1 MKESQME
8 QSTKEEMALDNSTS
22 NIQAKDKVWLG
33 SYPDGVVEEINP
45 ENYQS
50 IIEMFDESVKKYA
63 SNAAMENMGM
73 CYTYQELSSKA
84 EDFGAYLQKELGLKH
99 GDRLAIMMPNLLQ
112 YPIAIFGAMKAGLTI
127 INVNP
132 LYTKRELKHQLTDS
146 AADAIII
153 IANFADTLEAVIEE
167 TSLKHVIITELGD
180 ALSPVKS
187 KIVNFAVKYI
197 KKLIPQFS
205 LPKAVKYKQVMKRGA
220 ELQLTPVE
228 LHHTDIAFLQYTGG
242 TTGVAKGAVLTHKN
256 IIANVEQSYAWLKGN
271 VKEGKEIIITALPLY
286 HIFSLTANCMMFVK
300 LGGKNVLI
308 TNPRDM
314 PGFVKEMSKHA
325 FTSITGVNTLFN
337 GLLNTPGF
345 SELDFSKF
353 SFSLGGGMAVQESVA
368 KKWAEVTGVTLL
380 EAYGLTETSPGV
392 CMNPTD
398 LEAYNGCIG
407 LPLSSTEVSIRD
419 DDGNEVAQGASGEL
433 WVRGPQVMRGY
444 LDRPEETQEVLKP
457 GGWFTTGDVAFM
469 NEKGFFKLVDRKK
482 DMILVSGFN
491 VFPNEV
497 EEVVSS
503 NEKVLEVGAI
513 GVPSESC
520 GEIVKIFVVK
530 KDDSLT
536 KEELIAHCRENL
548 TGYKV
553 PKIVAFIDELPKSNV
568 GKILRRELR
577 DL

>member
-1 MKESQME
+1 MDESVTATTQ
-8 QSTKEEMALDNSTS
+8 EEMLLDSS
-22 NIQAKDKVWLG
+22 ESKIQAKDKVWIN
-33 SYPDGVVEEINP
+33 SYSEGVPEEINP
-45 ENYQS
+45 DTYQS
-50 IIEMFDESVKKYA
+50 IIGMFDESVKKYT
-63 SNAAMENMGM
+63 NNPAMENMGM
-73 CYTYQELSSKA
+73 CYSYQQLSNKA

-112 YPIAIFGAMKAGLTI
+112 YPVAIFGAMKAGLTI

-132 LYTKRELKHQLTDS
+132 LYTKRELKHQLTD
-146 AADAIII
+146 AGADAIII

-167 TSLKHVIITELGD
+167 TSLKHVIVTELGD
-180 ALSPVKS
+180 ALPPLKS
-187 KIVNFAVKYI
+187 MIVNFAVKYI
-197 KKLIPQFS
+197 KKLVPKFS
-205 LPKAVKYKQVMKRGA
+205 LPQAIKYKEVMKRGA
-220 ELQLTPVE
+220 ELKLDPVD

-256 IIANVEQSYAWLKGN
+256 IVANVEQSYAWLKSS
-271 VKEGKEIIITALPLY
+271 VKEGEEIIITALPLY
-286 HIFSLTANCMMFVK
+286 HIFSLTANCMMFIK

-314 PGFVKEMSKHA
+314 PGFVKEMSKHS
-325 FTSITGVNTLFN
+325 FTAITGVNTLFN

-345 SELDFSKF
+345 SDLDFSKF
-353 SFSLGGGMAVQESVA
+353 KFSLGGGMAVQESVA
-368 KKWAEVTGVTLL
+368 NKWEEVTGVTLL

-392 CMNPTD
+392 CMNPTN

-419 DDGNEVAQGASGEL
+419 DDGKEVVQGESGEL

-444 LDRPEETQEVLKP
+444 LDRPEDTQEVLKP

-469 NEKGFFKLVDRKK
+469 NEKGYFKLVDRKK

-491 VFPNEV
+491 VYPNEI

-503 NEKVLEVGAI
+503 HEKVLEVGAI
-513 GVPSESC
+513 GVPSESS
-520 GEIVKIFVVK
+520 GEIVKIFVAK
-530 KDDSLT
+530 KDPSLT
-536 KEELIAHCRENL
+536 KEELIAHCKENL

-553 PKIVAFIDELPKSNV
+553 PKIVIFIDELPKSNV

>member
-1 MKESQME
+1 ME
-8 QSTKEEMALDNSTS
+8 QITQEEMTLDNSITK
-22 NIQAKDKVWLG
+22 IMAKDKVWLN
-33 SYPDGVVEEINP
+33 SYSEGVPKEINP
-45 ENYQS
+45 DTYQS
-50 IIEMFDESVKKYA
+50 IIEMFDESVEKY
-63 SNAAMENMGM
+63 SEHDAMENMGM
-73 CYTYQELSSKA
+73 CYSYKELSNKA
-84 EDFGAYLQKELGLKH
+84 VDFAAYLQKELGLKH

-112 YPIAIFGAMKAGLTI
+112 YPVAIFGAMKAGLSV

-132 LYTKRELKHQLTDS
+132 LYTKRELKHQLTD
-146 AADAIII
+146 AGADAIII
-153 IANFADTLEAVIEE
+153 IANFADTLEAVLEE
-167 TSLKHVIITELGD
+167 TSVKHVILTELGD

-187 KIVNFAVKYI
+187 KIVNFTVKYI
-197 KKLIPQFS
+197 KKMIPKFS
-205 LPKAVKYKQVMKRGA
+205 LPKAVGYKEVMKRGA
-220 ELQLTPVE
+220 ELTLEPVD

-256 IIANVEQSYAWLKGN
+256 IVANVEQSYAWLKNN
-271 VKEGKEIIITALPLY
+271 VKEGSEVIITALPLY
-286 HIFSLTANCMMFVK
+286 HIFSLTANCMMFIK

-314 PGFVKEMSKHA
+314 PGFVKEMSKHQ
-325 FTSITGVNTLFN
+325 FTAITGVNTLFN

-353 SFSLGGGMAVQESVA
+353 GFSLGGGMAVQESVA
-368 KKWAEVTGVTLL
+368 KKWEEVTGVMLL

-392 CMNPTD
+392 CMNPTN
-398 LEAYNGCIG
+398 LETYNGCIG

-419 DDGNEVAQGASGEL
+419 DDGKEVAQGESGEL

-469 NEKGFFKLVDRKK
+469 NKKGYFKLVDRKK

-491 VFPNEV
+491 VYPNEI
-497 EEVVSS
+497 EDVVASH
-503 NEKVLEVGAI
+503 EKVLEVGAI
-513 GVPSESC
+513 GVPSESS
-520 GEIVKIFVVK
+520 GEIVKIFVAK
-530 KDDSLT
+530 KDESLT
-536 KEELIAHCRENL
+536 KEELIAHCKENL

-553 PKIVAFIDELPKSNV
+553 PKVVVFIDELPKSNV

-577 DL
+577 NL